1 MHWLIWSSVITYI
14 TGRQRE
20 LGGKLFVPLLIVF
33 HAFIFVFVAGY
44 ITMDTYAAITYP
56 FIAGMIAML
65 GVMTMPFIILLQIV
79 AQHFELRK
87 MSDYGALSPRS
98 ICMQAI
104 VMSVIAIRLFSKSG
118 FTTLITPGGEDMS
131 FLRHIWYVLARWYL
145 ELFMPFNCLLWV
157 GGAAIVYFGTRSSK
171 TGRAGSD
178 VEMAVFLE

>member
-1 MHWLIWSSVITYI
+1 MRWLIWSSVITYI
-14 TGRQRE
+14 IGRQRE

-44 ITMDTYAAITYP
+44 ITMDTSAAITYP

-98 ICMQAI
+98 VCLQAI
-104 VMSVIAIRLFSKSG
+104 VMGVIAIRHFSKSG
-118 FTTLITPGGEDMS
+118 FTTFIKPGEAEMS
-131 FLRHIWYVLARWYL
+131 FFGHIWDAFCRWYL
-145 ELFMPFNCLLWV
+145 GLFMPFNCLLWV
-157 GGAAIVYFGTRSSK
+157 AGVVIVYLGTRSSK
-171 TGRAGSD
+171 TGRAGPD
-178 VEMAVFLE
+178 VELGVFLE